1 MTCFLLL
8 LYRFLYICRLYIV
21 IFLWHLKIEIIFFMG
36 NITLTRRA
44 LFTKLL
50 KKLLVNALEKDPL
63 FEKYS
68 RKIYNGRRYSSLTNP
83 KKDVNA
89 KSGSETERVTN
100 VTSGLK
106 PYTGTWSTSEAL
118 HLLRRTG
125 FGFKKTDVDILL
137 NLSMNQAVDLV
148 LTIDSTP
155 PTPPVNHYNNE
166 KPDENGL
173 PYGADWT
180 NNAFA
185 TNDIGSDTNGNRT
198 SGLSSWSLG
207 LAFNQDI
214 TIREKMVLFWYHFI
228 PVDFEFVKQS
238 SNEFSNTNS
247 ARICYKYMKMF
258 RDNATGNY
266 KSLIRNMATQ
276 PAMMFYLNNQA
287 NTKSAPDE
295 NFAREVMEL
304 FTLGKEEGSQYGEP
318 DVIQAAK
325 VLTGWRVQNLNTTNE
340 ATNFVVNVHETS
352 SKRFSAFFNNTV
364 IPNTG
369 AGELDLFIDMIFS
382 KSKVVSEYICRRL
395 YRFFVYYDI
404 DANIEANVIV
414 PLAQHFVANN
424 WNILPVLDKLF
435 KSEHFFDMANRGV
448 YIKSP
453 LDVIV
458 GTMRTFN
465 INYNVADATN
475 YEAQYD
481 LWNTFNYAMYDMQ
494 QAMGSIPNVAGWQAF
509 YQKPSFHEY
518 WINSNSIQ
526 RRYGL
531 IEYLFYG
538 FDIEKNGYSTRMEV
552 DVIAFVKQFPN
563 AICEDP
569 NLLVNE
575 CIKYLVPIDFSLTA
589 KNAIKTQTLLTG
601 QDADYYWS
609 GAWRSYI
616 NDPTDM
622 NLQIVKTRVRSL
634 LLTIVE
640 FAEYQLM

>member
-1 MTCFLLL
+1 
-8 LYRFLYICRLYIV
+8 
-21 IFLWHLKIEIIFFMG
+21 MG
-36 NITLTRRA
+36 SNTFTRRA
-44 LFTKLL
+44 LFAKLL
-50 KKLLVNALEKDPL
+50 KKLPVNAQEKDPL

-68 RKIYNGRRYSSLTNP
+68 RKIFKGRRYSSLTNT
-83 KKDVNA
+83 KNLANA
-89 KSGSETERVTN
+89 KLGSETERVIN
-100 VTSGLK
+100 VSSGLK
-106 PYTGTWSTSEAL
+106 TYAGPWTTVEAL
-118 HLLRRTG
+118 HLLKRTG
-125 FGFKKTDVDILL
+125 FGFKKTDVDTLL
-137 NLSMNQAVDLV
+137 GLSVTKAVDLV
-148 LTIDSTP
+148 LTIDATAP
-155 PTPPVNHYNNE
+155 APPVNHYNND

-180 NNAFA
+180 NDAFA
-185 TNDIGSDTNGNRT
+185 TNDIGGDTNANRT
-198 SGLSSWSLG
+198 IGLSAWSLG

-228 PVDFEFVKQS
+228 PIDFEFVKQS
-238 SNEFSNTNS
+238 SNQFSNTNS

-266 KSLIRNMATQ
+266 KSLIRKMATQ

-295 NFAREVMEL
+295 NFAREIMEL
-304 FTLGKEEGSQYGEP
+304 FTLGKEDGSLYGEP

-340 ATNFVVNVHETS
+340 ATNFVANLHDNST
-352 SKRFSAFFNNTV
+352 KRFSAFFNNTE
-364 IPNTG
+364 IAPTG
-369 AGELDLFIDMIFS
+369 ADELDVFIDMIFS

-404 DANIEANVIV
+404 DAAIETNVIV

-424 WNILPVLDKLF
+424 WEILPVLDKLF

-465 INYNVADATN
+465 VNYNVADVTN
-475 YEAQYD
+475 YDAQYD
-481 LWNTFNYAMYDMQ
+481 LWDKLNKAMYGMQ
-494 QAMGSIPNVAGWQAF
+494 QAMGSIPSVAGWQAF

-526 RRYGL
+526 RRYAL
-531 IEYLFYG
+531 VEYLFYG
-538 FDIEKNGYSTRMEV
+538 YDVEKNGLTTRLEI
-552 DVIAFVKQFPN
+552 DVIAFVKQFPDT
-563 AICEDP
+563 ICEDP
-569 NLLVNE
+569 NLLINE
-575 CIKYLVPIDFSLTA
+575 CIKYLVPIDFSVTA

-601 QDADYYWS
+601 QDADYYWT
-609 GAWRSYI
+609 GAWRSFI
-616 NDPTDM
+616 QNPTDM
-622 NLQIVKTRVRSL
+622 NQQIVKTRLRSL
-634 LLTIVE
+634 LLTITE

>member
-1 MTCFLLL
+1 
-8 LYRFLYICRLYIV
+8 
-21 IFLWHLKIEIIFFMG
+21 MG
-36 NITLTRRA
+36 NVTLTRRA

-50 KKLLVNALEKDPL
+50 KKLFVNAQEKDPL

-68 RKIYNGRRYSSLTNP
+68 RKIFNGRRYSSLTNS
-83 KKDVNA
+83 KKDLSG
-89 KSGSETERVTN
+89 KLGSETERITN

-106 PYTGTWSTSEAL
+106 PYTGFWSKSEAL
-118 HLLRRTG
+118 HLLKRTG
-125 FGFKKTDVDILL
+125 FGFKKTDVDRLL
-137 NLSMNQAVDLV
+137 SLGMNQSVDLI
-148 LTIDSTP
+148 LTVDNTP
-155 PTPPVNHYNNE
+155 PLPPVNHYNND
-166 KPDENGL
+166 KADENGL
-173 PYGADWT
+173 AYGSDWT
-180 NNAFA
+180 NDPFA
-185 TNDIGSDTNGNRT
+185 TNDIGGDTNSHRT
-198 SGLSSWSLG
+198 SSLSSWSLG
-207 LAFNQDI
+207 LAFNHDI
-214 TIREKMVLFWYHFI
+214 TIREKMTLFWYHFM
-228 PVDFEFVKQS
+228 PVDFEFIKQS
-238 SNEFSNTNS
+238 SNEFCNTNS

-287 NTKSAPDE
+287 NAKTAPDE

-304 FTLGKEEGSQYGEP
+304 FTLGKDEDSQYTET

-325 VLTGWRVQNLNTTNE
+325 VLTGWRVQDLNTVNE
-340 ATNFVVNVHETS
+340 ATNFVESLHDTS
-352 SKRFSAFFNNTV
+352 NKKFSSFFNNKT
-364 IPNTG
+364 IPNSG
-369 AGELDLFIDMIFS
+369 ADELDVFVDMLFS

-404 DANIEANVIV
+404 DANVQANVIT

-424 WNILPVLDKLF
+424 WEILPVLDKLF

-465 INYNVADATN
+465 LNYNVEDPTN

-481 LWNTFNYAMYDMQ
+481 IWNQFNYAMFDMQ
-494 QAMGSIPNVAGWQAF
+494 QSIGAIPNVAGWQAY

-531 IEYLFYG
+531 VDYLFYG
-538 FDIEKNGYSTRMEV
+538 FDIEKNGATTRMEA
-552 DVIAFVKQFPN
+552 DVIAFVKQFEN

-569 NLLVNE
+569 NLLVDE
-575 CIKYLVPIDFSLTA
+575 CIQYLVPIDFSLNA
-589 KNAIKTQTLLTG
+589 KNAIKKQTLLTG
-601 QDADYYWS
+601 QDSDYYWTK
-609 GAWRSYI
+609 AWQAYI
-616 NDPTDM
+616 ANPNEM
-622 NLQIVKTRVRSL
+622 NLSIVKTRIRSL

-640 FAEYQLM
+640 LAEYQLM

>member
-1 MTCFLLL
+1 
-8 LYRFLYICRLYIV
+8 
-21 IFLWHLKIEIIFFMG
+21 MG

-44 LFTKLL
+44 LFTKILKNLL
-50 KKLLVNALEKDPL
+50 IKAQEKDPL

-83 KKDVNA
+83 KRNVTGKF
-89 KSGSETERVTN
+89 SSETERITN
-100 VTSGLK
+100 VTSGLAV
-106 PYTGTWSTSEAL
+106 YTGSWTRSEAL
-118 HLLRRTG
+118 HLLKRTG
-125 FGFKKTDVDILL
+125 FGFKKPDVDTLL
-137 NLSMNQAVDLV
+137 SLGMSQSVDLI
-148 LTIDSTP
+148 LTIDNTP
-155 PTPPVNHYNNE
+155 PSPPVNHYNYE
-166 KPDENGL
+166 EPDENGL

-180 NNAFA
+180 ENAFA
-185 TNDIGSDTNGNRT
+185 TNSVGGDTNGNRT

-214 TIREKMVLFWYHFI
+214 TIREKMTLFWYHFI
-228 PVDFEFVKQS
+228 PVDFDFIKQS
-238 SNEFSNTNS
+238 SNEYCNSNS

-287 NTKSAPDE
+287 NTKTAPDE
-295 NFAREVMEL
+295 NFAREIMEL
-304 FTLGKEEGSQYGEP
+304 FTLGKDEASQYTEA

-325 VLTGWRVQNLNTTNE
+325 VLTGWRVQDLNTTAE
-340 ATNFVVNVHETS
+340 ATYFVDLLHDTS
-352 SKRFSAFFNNTV
+352 TKKFSSFFNNTT
-364 IPNTG
+364 IPNVG
-369 AGELDLFIDMIFS
+369 AAELDLFIDMIFS

-404 DANIEANVIV
+404 DAHIEANVIV
-414 PLAQHFVANN
+414 PLAQHFVAND

-465 INYNVADATN
+465 INYNVEDASDYETQYHIWN
-475 YEAQYD
+475 Y
-481 LWNTFNYAMYDMQ
+481 FNYAMYDMQ
-494 QAMGSIPNVAGWQAF
+494 QSIGAIPNVAGWQAF

-531 IEYLFYG
+531 VDYLFYG
-538 FDIEKNGYSTRMEV
+538 FDIEKNGVMTRMEV

-563 AICEDP
+563 TVCEDP

-575 CIKYLVPIDFSLTA
+575 CIQYLVPIDFSLNA

-601 QDADYYWS
+601 QDSDYYWTR
-609 GAWRSYI
+609 AWQSYI
-616 NDPTDM
+616 SNPNEMT
-622 NLQIVKTRVRSL
+622 LSIVKTRIRSL

>member
-1 MTCFLLL
+1 
-8 LYRFLYICRLYIV
+8 
-21 IFLWHLKIEIIFFMG
+21 MG

-44 LFTKLL
+44 LFTKFL
-50 KKLLVNALEKDPL
+50 KKLLVNAKEKDPL

-68 RKIYNGRRYSSLTNP
+68 RKIYYGRRYSSLTNP
-83 KKDVNA
+83 KKNLTA
-89 KSGSETERVTN
+89 KSGSETERIIN
-100 VTSGLK
+100 VTTGLA
-106 PYTGTWSTSEAL
+106 PYSGTWTTSEAL
-118 HLLRRTG
+118 HLLKRTG
-125 FGFKKTDVDILL
+125 YGFKKSDVDTLL
-137 NLSMNQAVDLV
+137 GLGMDQAVNLI
-148 LTIDSTP
+148 LTIDNTP
-155 PTPPVNHYNNE
+155 PAPPINYYENE
-166 KPDENGL
+166 TPDENGL

-180 NNAFA
+180 NDVFS
-185 TNDIGSDTNGNRT
+185 TNDIGGDTNGNRT
-198 SGLSSWSLG
+198 LGLSSWSLG

-214 TIREKMVLFWYHFI
+214 SIREKMTLFWYHFI

-238 SNEFSNTNS
+238 SNEFCNTNS

-266 KSLIRNMATQ
+266 KTLIRNMATQ

-287 NTKSAPDE
+287 NTKTAPDE

-304 FTLGKEEGSQYGEP
+304 FTLGKEEDSQYTEA

-325 VLTGWRVQNLNTTNE
+325 VLTGWRVQNLNTLSDG
-340 ATNFVVNVHETS
+340 TNFIDSLHATGT
-352 SKRFSAFFNNTV
+352 KQFSAFFNNTV

-369 AGELDLFIDMIFS
+369 AAELDLFIDMIFS
-382 KSKVVSEYICRRL
+382 KSKVVSQYICRRL

-404 DANIEANVIV
+404 DANVEANVIV
-414 PLAQHFVANN
+414 PLAQHFVAGN
-424 WNILPVLDKLF
+424 WDILPVLDKLF

-465 INYNVADATN
+465 LNYNVEDASN
-475 YEAQYD
+475 HEAQYH
-481 LWNTFNYAMYDMQ
+481 LWNQFNYAMYDMQ
-494 QAMGSIPNVAGWQAF
+494 QSIGAIPNVAGWQAF

-526 RRYGL
+526 RRYAL

-538 FDIEKNGYSTRMEV
+538 FDIEKNGLTTRLEV

-575 CIKYLVPIDFSLTA
+575 CIKYLVPIDFSLNA

-601 QDADYYWS
+601 QDSDNYWTK
-609 GAWRSYI
+609 AWQAYNS
-616 NDPTDM
+616 NPNEMT
-622 NLQIVKTRVRSL
+622 LSIVKTRIRSL

>member
-1 MTCFLLL
+1 
-8 LYRFLYICRLYIV
+8 
-21 IFLWHLKIEIIFFMG
+21 MG

-50 KKLLVNALEKDPL
+50 KRLLVSAQEKDPL

-83 KKDVNA
+83 KKDLTG
-89 KSGSETERVTN
+89 KSSPETERVTN
-100 VTSGLK
+100 VTSGLA

-125 FGFKKTDVDILL
+125 YGFKKSDVDTLL
-137 NLSMNQAVDLV
+137 GLSMTQAVNLI
-148 LTIDSTP
+148 LTVDNTP
-155 PTPPVNHYNNE
+155 PAPPVNHYNNE

-180 NNAFA
+180 NDAFV
-185 TNDIGSDTNGNRT
+185 TNDIGGDTNGNRT

-214 TIREKMVLFWYHFI
+214 TIREKMTLFWYHFI

-238 SNEFSNTNS
+238 SNEFCNTNS

-304 FTLGKEEGSQYGEP
+304 FTLGKEEASQYTEA

-325 VLTGWRVQNLNTTNE
+325 VLTGWRVQDLNTTSE
-340 ATNFVVNVHETS
+340 ATNFVDKLHDTS
-352 SKRFSAFFNNTV
+352 TKRFSSFFNNNA
-364 IPNTG
+364 IANTG

-458 GTMRTFN
+458 GTMRTFDL
-465 INYNVADATN
+465 NYNVADASN

-494 QAMGSIPNVAGWQAF
+494 QSIGAIPNVAGWQAF

-538 FDIEKNGYSTRMEV
+538 FDIEKNGVTTRMEV
-552 DVIAFVKQFPN
+552 NVIAFIKQFPN
-563 AICEDP
+563 ATCEDP
-569 NLLVNE
+569 NLLVSE
-575 CIKYLVPIDFSLTA
+575 CINYLLPIDLSLTA

-601 QDADYYWS
+601 QDSDRYWS
-609 GAWRSYI
+609 NAWKSYQ
-616 NDPTDM
+616 NTPNEMTES
-622 NLQIVKTRVRSL
+622 IVKTRIRSL

-640 FAEYQLM
+640 LAEYQLM

>member
-1 MTCFLLL
+1 
-8 LYRFLYICRLYIV
+8 
-21 IFLWHLKIEIIFFMG
+21 MG

-44 LFTKLL
+44 LFTKLI
-50 KKLLVNALEKDPL
+50 KKLLVNAQEKDPL

-68 RKIYNGRRYSSLTNP
+68 RKIYTGRRYSSLTNP
-83 KKDVNA
+83 KRNLAA
-89 KSGSETERVTN
+89 KLGQETERVTN
-100 VTSGLK
+100 VTSGLAA
-106 PYTGTWSTSEAL
+106 YTGTWGTSEAL
-118 HLLRRTG
+118 HLLKRTG
-125 FGFKKTDVDILL
+125 FGFKKADVDTIL
-137 NLSMNQAVDLV
+137 NLGMNQAVNLI
-148 LTIDSTP
+148 LTVDNTP
-155 PTPPVNHYNNE
+155 PAPPVNHYENE
-166 KPDENGL
+166 NPDENGL

-185 TNDIGSDTNGNRT
+185 ANDVGGDTNGNRT

-214 TIREKMVLFWYHFI
+214 TIREKMTLFWYHFI

-238 SNEFSNTNS
+238 SNEYCNSNS

-266 KSLIRNMATQ
+266 KSLIRSMATQ

-287 NTKSAPDE
+287 NTKTAPDE

-304 FTLGKEEGSQYGEP
+304 FTLGKDEDSQYTEA

-325 VLTGWRVQNLNTTNE
+325 VLTGWRVQNLNTTTE
-340 ATNFVVNVHETS
+340 ATNFIDNLHDTS
-352 SKRFSAFFNNTV
+352 TKKFSSFFNNTV
-364 IPNTG
+364 IPNIG
-369 AGELDLFIDMIFS
+369 AGELDLFIDMIFA

-465 INYNVADATN
+465 LNYNVEDIAN
-475 YEAQYD
+475 YEAQYH
-481 LWNTFNYAMYDMQ
+481 LWNQFNYAMYDMQ
-494 QAMGSIPNVAGWQAF
+494 QSIGAIPNVAGWQAF

-531 IEYLFYG
+531 IDYLFYG
-538 FDIEKNGYSTRMEV
+538 FDIEKNGLTTRMEV
-552 DVIAFVKQFPN
+552 DVIAYVKQFPN
-563 AICEDP
+563 AVCEDP

-575 CIKYLVPIDFSLTA
+575 CLQYLVPIDFSINA

-601 QDADYYWS
+601 QDSDKYWS

-616 NDPTDM
+616 ANPNEMT
-622 NLQIVKTRVRSL
+622 LSIVRTRIRSL

>member
-1 MTCFLLL
+1 
-8 LYRFLYICRLYIV
+8 
-21 IFLWHLKIEIIFFMG
+21 
-36 NITLTRRA
+36 
-44 LFTKLL
+44 
-50 KKLLVNALEKDPL
+50 
-63 FEKYS
+63 
-68 RKIYNGRRYSSLTNP
+68 
-83 KKDVNA
+83 
-89 KSGSETERVTN
+89 
-100 VTSGLK
+100 
-106 PYTGTWSTSEAL
+106 
-118 HLLRRTG
+118 
-125 FGFKKTDVDILL
+125 
-137 NLSMNQAVDLV
+137 
-148 LTIDSTP
+148 
-155 PTPPVNHYNNE
+155 
-166 KPDENGL
+166 
-173 PYGADWT
+173 
-180 NNAFA
+180 
-185 TNDIGSDTNGNRT
+185 
-198 SGLSSWSLG
+198 
-207 LAFNQDI
+207 
-214 TIREKMVLFWYHFI
+214 
-228 PVDFEFVKQS
+228 
-238 SNEFSNTNS
+238 
-247 ARICYKYMKMF
+247 MF

-287 NTKSAPDE
+287 NSKSAPDE

-304 FTLGKEEGSQYGEP
+304 FTLGKDEASQYTEA

-340 ATNFVVNVHETS
+340 VTAFVDKLHDTS
-352 SKRFSAFFNNTV
+352 TKIFSPFFNNNA
-364 IPNTG
+364 IGNTG

-404 DANIEANVIV
+404 DANVEANVII

-435 KSEHFFDMANRGV
+435 KSEHFYDMANRGV

-465 INYNVADATN
+465 MNYNVADASN

-494 QAMGSIPNVAGWQAF
+494 QAMGAVPNVAGWQAF

-531 IEYLFYG
+531 IDYLFYG
-538 FDIEKNGYSTRMEV
+538 FDIEKNGYITRMEV
-552 DVIAFVKQFPN
+552 DVIAFVKQFPT

-569 NLLVNE
+569 NLLINE
-575 CIKYLVPIDFSLTA
+575 CIKYLLPIDFSLSA

-601 QDADYYWS
+601 QDADYYWT

-616 NDPTDM
+616 NDPSDM

>member
-1 MTCFLLL
+1 
-8 LYRFLYICRLYIV
+8 
-21 IFLWHLKIEIIFFMG
+21 MG
-36 NITLTRRA
+36 NNMLSRRA

-50 KKLLVNALEKDPL
+50 KRLLINAQEKDPL

-83 KKDVNA
+83 KKNLTE
-89 KSGSETERVTN
+89 KPSSITERITN
-100 VTSGLK
+100 VTSGLA
-106 PYTGTWSTSEAL
+106 PYTGSWTASEAL
-118 HLLRRTG
+118 HLLKRTG
-125 FGFKKTDVDILL
+125 YGFKKNDVDTLL
-137 NLSMNQAVDLV
+137 GLSMTQAVDLI
-148 LTIDSTP
+148 LTVDSTP
-155 PTPPVNHYNNE
+155 PAPPINHYDKE
-166 KPDENGL
+166 EPDENGL

-180 NNAFA
+180 NDAFA
-185 TNDIGSDTNGNRT
+185 TNDIGGDTNGNRT
-198 SGLSSWSLG
+198 SSLSSWTLG

-214 TIREKMVLFWYHFI
+214 TIREKMMLFWYHFI
-228 PVDFEFVKQS
+228 PIDFEFVKQS
-238 SNEFSNTNS
+238 SNEFCNTNS

-266 KSLIRNMATQ
+266 KSLIREMATQ

-295 NFAREVMEL
+295 NFAREIMEL
-304 FTLGKEEGSQYGEP
+304 FTLGKDEDSQYTES

-325 VLTGWRVQNLNTTNE
+325 VLTGWRVQNLNTTAE
-340 ATNFVVNVHETS
+340 STNFVETIHDTS
-352 SKRFSAFFNNTV
+352 TKKFSAFFNNTV
-364 IPNTG
+364 IANTG

-382 KSKVVSEYICRRL
+382 KSKIVSEYICRRL

-404 DANIEANVIV
+404 DANIEANVII

-424 WNILPVLDKLF
+424 WDILPVLDKLF

-458 GTMRTFN
+458 GTMKTFN
-465 INYNVADATN
+465 VKYNVDDPNN
-475 YEAQYD
+475 YEAQYH
-481 LWNTFNYAMYDMQ
+481 LWNQFNYAMYDMQ
-494 QAMGSIPNVAGWQAF
+494 QSIGAIPNVAGWQAF

-538 FDIEKNGYSTRMEV
+538 FDLEKNGVTTRLEV

-575 CIKYLVPIDFSLTA
+575 CIQYLVPIDFSLNA

-601 QDADYYWS
+601 QDSDNYWTR
-609 GAWRSYI
+609 AWQSYI
-616 NDPTDM
+616 NTPNEMTES
-622 NLQIVKTRVRSL
+622 IVKIRVRSL

>member
-1 MTCFLLL
+1 
-8 LYRFLYICRLYIV
+8 
-21 IFLWHLKIEIIFFMG
+21 MG
-36 NITLTRRA
+36 NNTFTRRA
-44 LFTKLL
+44 LFAKLL
-50 KKLLVNALEKDPL
+50 KKLPVNTQEKDPL

-68 RKIYNGRRYSSLTNP
+68 RKIFKGRRYSSLTNT
-83 KKDVNA
+83 KNQLSA
-89 KSGSETERVTN
+89 KLGSETERVTN
-100 VTSGLK
+100 VNSGLK
-106 PYTGTWSTSEAL
+106 TYAGPWTTVEAL
-118 HLLRRTG
+118 HLLKRTG
-125 FGFKKTDVDILL
+125 FGFKKTDVDTLL
-137 NLSMNQAVDLV
+137 GLSVTKAVDLV
-148 LTIDSTP
+148 LTIDATP
-155 PTPPVNHYNNE
+155 PAPPVNHYNNE
-166 KPDENGL
+166 EPDENGL

-180 NNAFA
+180 NDAFA
-185 TNDIGSDTNGNRT
+185 TNDIGGDTNANRT
-198 SGLSSWSLG
+198 TGLSAWSLG

-228 PVDFEFVKQS
+228 PIDFEFVKQS
-238 SNEFSNTNS
+238 SNQFSNTNS

-266 KSLIRNMATQ
+266 KSLIRKMATQ

-295 NFAREVMEL
+295 NFAREIMEL
-304 FTLGKEEGSQYGEP
+304 FTLGKEDGSLYGEP
-318 DVIQAAK
+318 DVVQAAK

-340 ATNFVVNVHETS
+340 ATNFVANLHDTS
-352 SKRFSAFFNNTV
+352 TKRFSVFFNNTE
-364 IPNTG
+364 IAPTG
-369 AGELDLFIDMIFS
+369 ADELDVFIDMIFS

-404 DANIEANVIV
+404 DAAIEANVIV

-424 WNILPVLDKLF
+424 WEILPVLDKLF
-435 KSEHFFDMANRGV
+435 KSEHFYDMANRGV

-465 INYNVADATN
+465 MNYNVADVTN

-481 LWNTFNYAMYDMQ
+481 LWDKLNKAMYGMQ

-526 RRYGL
+526 RRYAL
-531 IEYLFYG
+531 IEYFFYG
-538 FDIEKNGYSTRMEV
+538 YDVEKNGLTTRLEI

-563 AICEDP
+563 TICEDP
-569 NLLVNE
+569 NLLINE
-575 CIKYLVPIDFSLTA
+575 CIKYLVPIDFSVTA

-601 QDADYYWS
+601 QDADYYWT
-609 GAWRSYI
+609 GAWRSFVQ
-616 NDPTDM
+616 NPTDM
-622 NLQIVKTRVRSL
+622 NQQIVKTRLRSL
-634 LLTIVE
+634 LLTITE